1 MFKAINGKKIITF
14 IICVAIPLAV
24 GWLSTLVTGDIE
36 GVYTS
41 MQQPSFA
48 PPAIVFPIVWSI
60 LYTLMGISLY
70 LVVKD
75 GLDKPGVRDA
85 IFYFAVSLV
94 LNFFWTPIFFK
105 WGLILFGLVWLVA
118 MIFFAIITAYKFYN
132 INKLA
137 GIMWI
142 PYILWLLFALVL
154 NIAYYNLNGAVL

>member
-48 PPAIVFPIVWSI
+48 PPPIVFPIVWSI

-94 LNFFWTPIFFK
+94 LNFFWTPVFFK
-105 WGLILFGLVWLVA
+105 WGLILFALVWLVF
-118 MIFFAIITAYKFYN
+118 MIIFAIITAYKFYN

-137 GIMWI
+137 GILWI
-142 PYILWLLFALVL
+142 PYILWLLFALAL